1 MARYLTKLTRKKLK
15 RYLDK
20 SEIIFERKLDKAT
33 WVEFLK
39 WSQLDPD
46 KHASIT
52 RLDGWLDEFAEFDCA
67 YNDWKS
73 DGSH

>member
-1 MARYLTKLTRKKLK
+1 MARYLTKLTRKALK
-15 RYLDK
+15 RHLKK
-20 SEIIFERKLDKAT
+20 SGLIFERTLDKTT

-39 WSQLDPD
+39 WSQLDPA

-52 RLDGWLDEFAEFDCA
+52 RLDGWQDEFAEFDCA
-67 YNDWKS
+67 YDDWKS